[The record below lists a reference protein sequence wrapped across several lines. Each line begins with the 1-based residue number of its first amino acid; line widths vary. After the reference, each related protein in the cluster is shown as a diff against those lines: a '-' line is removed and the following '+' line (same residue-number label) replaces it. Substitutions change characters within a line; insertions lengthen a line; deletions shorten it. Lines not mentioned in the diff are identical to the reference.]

1 MLSDFHSGGSVLV
14 LCEELGQ
21 CDHKGSCLYC
31 HGDFPLRILPA
42 MHFRALVKPP
52 DKAKLN
58 AGGVTTVL
66 TTQSFPSVFS
76 KSKRNIHSLKATLCT
91 SNEHEILKAFYSPI
105 NCLHI
110 VISTKCIPLDL
121 EGPSQLLKLK
131 LSKAIRNRSK
141 IIFKLHME

>member
-1 MLSDFHSGGSVLV
+1 MDVRDKSFPWTHYAVVAFSFGTDRKLKMEKKCDLHKITNTFTGIHQYHCMMLSDFHSGGGVLV

-21 CDHKGSCLYC
+21 CDHKSSRLYC

-66 TTQSFPSVFS
+66 TT
-76 KSKRNIHSLKATLCT
+76 
-91 SNEHEILKAFYSPI
+91 
-105 NCLHI
+105 
-110 VISTKCIPLDL
+110 
-121 EGPSQLLKLK
+121 
-131 LSKAIRNRSK
+131 
-141 IIFKLHME
+141 